1 MSAKEK
7 YLGLLRILV
16 LAAIL
21 LVIVPLVLDPYTINQ
36 GGKFLALAFVAV
48 GIVLSWGYGGILSLG
63 QGIFF
68 GMGGYVMAMNLKLE
82 ASGTSVPDFMGWTG
96 MEKLPLAWIPFHSL
110 AITVATILI
119 VPAVFAFVFSYLV
132 FKKRVGGV
140 YFAIVTMAMTLT
152 ATVLIIG
159 NSGYTG
165 GANGITDFS
174 TLHGMDIMGDSA
186 KVRIYLLETVILT
199 VLMLIAYFVRCSRYG
214 KILVAIR
221 DNEDRVR
228 FSGYDTAYYKAFVF
242 GLAALFSAIGG
253 AFFTLQAGLIS
264 TTDIGVV
271 ASVEMVIYAAVGGRL
286 SVPGAVVG
294 TLLIGF
300 LKSYLSNSFPEIWLY
315 FLGSVFIFIVL
326 ALPNGLASLSF
337 RLPRAIRLTRQASH
351 ANSPEGTA

>member
-1 MSAKEK
+1 MSTTERN
-7 YLGLLRILV
+7 LGLLRILV

-21 LVIVPLVLDPYTINQ
+21 LVGVPLVLDPYTVNEA
-36 GGKFLALAFVAV
+36 GKFLGLAFVAL
-48 GIVLSWGYGGILSLG
+48 GLVLAWGYGGILSLG
-63 QGIFF
+63 QGMFF
-68 GMGGYVMAMNLKLE
+68 GMGGYVMAMYLKLE
-82 ASGTSVPDFMGWTG
+82 ASGASVPDFMGWTG
-96 MEKLPLAWIPFHSL
+96 ISKLPLAWEPFHSM
-110 AITVATILI
+110 AITLITILV
-119 VPAVFAFVFSYLV
+119 VPGILAFVFSYLV

-152 ATVLIIG
+152 TTVLIIG

-165 GANGITDFS
+165 GANGITNFS
-174 TLHGMDIMGDSA
+174 TFHGMDITSDPA
-186 KVRIYLLETVILT
+186 KVHIYLIEAAILT
-199 VLMLIAYFVRCSRYG
+199 ALMLVAYFVRCSRYG

-242 GLAALFSAIGG
+242 GLAALFSAVGG

-300 LKSYLSNSFPEIWLY
+300 LKTYLSNSFPEIWLY
-315 FLGSVFIFIVL
+315 FLGGVFIFVVL

-337 RLPRAIRLTRQASH
+337 RLPRAMWLARQTSRS
-351 ANSPEGTA
+351 NSPEGTA

>member
-1 MSAKEK
+1 MTSSEK
-7 YLGLLRILV
+7 TLGLLRILV
-16 LAAIL
+16 LALIL
-21 LVIVPLVLDPYTINQ
+21 LVGAPLLLDPYTVNQ
-36 GGKFLALAFVAV
+36 AGKFLGLAFVAV
-48 GIVLSWGYGGILSLG
+48 GIVLAWGYGGILSLG

-68 GMGGYVMAMNLKLE
+68 GMGGYVMAMYLKLE
-82 ASGTSVPDFMGWTG
+82 ASGASVPDFMDWTG
-96 MEKLPLAWIPFHSL
+96 IEKLPLAWEPFHSL
-110 AITVATILI
+110 AITLATIL
-119 VPAVFAFVFSYLV
+119 VLPAAVASLFSYLV

-152 ATVLIIG
+152 TTVLIIG

-165 GANGITDFS
+165 GANGITNFT
-174 TLHGMDIMGDSA
+174 TLHGMDISGNSA
-186 KVRIYLLETVILT
+186 KVVIYLVEAAILT
-199 VLMLIAYFVRCSRYG
+199 VLMLVAYFIRCSRYG

-242 GLAALFSAIGG
+242 GLAALFAAIGG

-264 TTDIGVV
+264 TSDIGVV

-326 ALPNGLASLSF
+326 ALPNGLASVPLRF
-337 RLPRAIRLTRQASH
+337 PGAARLARPANRAQYPKR
-351 ANSPEGTA
+351 TA